1 MVHVAHVRD
10 RREFMRGLLC
20 IGFTVS
26 LLILSSVLIAS
37 PQEGAPRP
45 RVVPSAPPPTA
56 TVHGTVM
63 DAVTH
68 APLEGALVVTNPWSF
83 YSTTNTTGSYWILV
97 GLASWPANVDVIASA
112 ASHAPQTVAVV
123 LSPNSNV
130 SVNFTLSPYP
140 GWIAVTVIN
149 ASQAPIPSCVLNFRD
164 AQGVKT
170 SNATDATGRL
180 NESLPPGTYD
190 VNASAPGYA
199 AADRLGVVV
208 ASNRTTFVSFQLNR
222 VLASGWLAGTV
233 TGGGNVIANATVRIF
248 SGDVQAAVVRTDAA
262 GHYNVSLPEGLY
274 AVNVTASGF
283 QPSNATGLLV
293 VVGATT
299 QHDFELSAVS
309 PPPPAPPPFWLIGS
323 AVTFVAVG
331 AIVTVLLLVRGRR
344 RP

>member
-1 MVHVAHVRD
+1 MRD
-10 RREFMRGLLC
+10 LLC
-20 IGFTVS
+20 IGFAVA
-26 LLILSSVLIAS
+26 LLILSSVFISS
-37 PQEGAPRP
+37 PGEPAARP
-45 RVVPSAPPPTA
+45 LVTPAAPPPTA
-56 TVHGTVM
+56 TVHGTVT

-83 YSTTNTTGSYWILV
+83 YSTTNASGSYWILV
-97 GLASWPANVDVIASA
+97 GLASWPANVDVTASA

-130 SVNFTLSPYP
+130 SANFTLARYP
-140 GWIAVTVIN
+140 GWIAVRVVN
-149 ASQAPIPSCVLNFRD
+149 ATQAPIPGCILNFKG
-164 AQGVKT
+164 AQGVRT

-199 AADRLGVVV
+199 AADRPGVVV
-208 ASNRTTFVSFQLNR
+208 ASNRTTVVNFQLNAT
-222 VLASGWLAGTV
+222 LSSGWLAGTV
-233 TGGGNVIANATVRIF
+233 SGGGTALANATVRIF
-248 SGDVQAAVVRTDAA
+248 SEAVQAAAVRTDAA

-283 QPSNATGLLV
+283 LPTNATGLLV

-299 QHDFELSAVS
+299 QHDFALSAVS
-309 PPPPAPPPFWLIGS
+309 PPPPAPLPFWLIGS
-323 AVTFVAVG
+323 AVTLVAVA
-331 AIVTVLLLVRGRR
+331 AIVAVLFLVRGRR